1 MSMSAC
7 ILGEIP
13 TLILT
18 LDGHQL
24 VCTALTHCWEPKES
38 LGRSLVRRPK
48 GSSGVQS
55 SARWPHGGMTT
66 VSSPVLHRECR
77 GCIVV

>member
-1 MSMSAC
+1 MSAR

-18 LDGHQL
+18 PNGHQF

-48 GSSGVQS
+48 GSSGVLS
-55 SARWPHGGMTT
+55 SALWPHGGITT
-66 VSSPVLHRECR
+66 LSSPVLHREGR

>member
-1 MSMSAC
+1 MSAR

-18 LDGHQL
+18 PNGHQL
-24 VCTALTHCWEPKES
+24 VSTALTHCWEPKES

-48 GSSGVQS
+48 ESSGVLS
-55 SARWPHGGMTT
+55 SALWPHGGITT
-66 VSSPVLHRECR
+66 LSSPVLHREGR
-77 GCIVV
+77 GCTVV

>member
-1 MSMSAC
+1 MSAR

-18 LDGHQL
+18 PNGHQL

-38 LGRSLVRRPK
+38 LGRSLGRRSK

-55 SARWPHGGMTT
+55 SALWPHGVTTT
-66 VSSPVLHRECR
+66 VPSPVLLREGR